1 MLSSGSP
8 SDIKINHV
16 IKKIEMKKIEVV
28 IRKSKFDEVKEA
40 LYAVGI
46 EFITFWDVRGTG
58 RATQERVYRGIAY
71 DTSTIERILIT
82 FVCREKYMDP
92 AINALLKSART
103 GEIGDGKIFISEISD
118 AYRIRTGDR
127 GDKAMYLEGEE

>member
-1 MLSSGSP
+1 
-8 SDIKINHV
+8 
-16 IKKIEMKKIEVV
+16 MKKIEVV

-40 LYAVGI
+40 LNKASI
-46 EFITFWDVRGTG
+46 EFFTFWDVRGVG
-58 RATQERVYRGIAY
+58 KATEERVYRGIAY

-82 FVCREKYMDP
+82 FYCREKFLDGAVK
-92 AINALLKSART
+92 AILESART
-103 GEIGDGKIFISEISD
+103 GEVGDGKIFISEISD

>member
-1 MLSSGSP
+1 
-8 SDIKINHV
+8 
-16 IKKIEMKKIEVV
+16 MKKIEVV

-40 LYAVGI
+40 LYNVGV

-58 RATQERVYRGIAY
+58 KATQGRVYRGIAY

-92 AINALLKSART
+92 AIKAILQSAKT
-103 GEIGDGKIFISEISD
+103 GEVGDGKIFMSEISD
-118 AYRIRTGDR
+118 AYRIRTGER
-127 GDKAMYLEGEE
+127 GDRAMYLEGEE